1 MDKIIA
7 AFATDDGKT
16 FVNRHFGDA
25 KQYLIYE
32 ITPMEAQQLTIIRN
46 TTGEEKTHADPNKAK
61 GIGQL
66 MKKRGVQVLVSKKFG
81 ANINRMRKQYVCV
94 LISNDNIEDG
104 VKTIQQNFERITT
117 EWQKGSERH
126 FLNLKG

>member
-7 AFATDDGKT
+7 AFATVDGKT

-25 KQYLIYE
+25 EQYLIYE
-32 ITPMEAQQLTIIRN
+32 ITPMEAYQISIIKN
-46 TTGEEKTHADPNKAK
+46 TTEEEKTHADPNKAK
-61 GIGQL
+61 SIGQL

-81 ANINRMRKQYVCV
+81 ANLNRMKKQYVCV
-94 LISNDNIEDG
+94 LISNDYIEDSL
-104 VKTIQQNFERITT
+104 KTIQQNFERITN